1 MKEKISKKMQKRAIF
16 LLALLSVMTFIGC
29 GNSVVNEEK
38 TGEPQVD
45 IQLNSQDVDEEQVEV
60 TDRIQNQLLEKV
72 FVNAQV
78 IVPSNFSGEANVY
91 TASVEGFEEEKVM
104 SALKINKEDL
114 TILAEELYKH
124 KSEEIILQFANEAA
138 AGNLSFHT
146 EPGSRFYIYDS
157 RYDDLEE
164 YAHIANLGEGKE
176 METFSSEEAQSKI
189 LECLKAMGIDSV
201 SINSICALPAGF
213 QQYEENKRVD
223 KGQLKEAD
231 KLGDKWEDS
240 YFMELTTTIEGIPLY
255 ESSYV
260 AQDDSVYNGGRITAL
275 VSKQGIQYLV
285 VPNQYRIDAESA
297 SPQQILSAKQILE
310 KLKFKLENIILT
322 EELTVEELKLYY
334 FPSIIDTKEGEFQ
347 MIPVWKITLRDS
359 LTEFT
364 YLFHA
369 IDGVEIIC

>member
-1 MKEKISKKMQKRAIF
+1 MKKRRWLIIS
-16 LLALLSVMTFIGC
+16 LLMAVLLSACSNTP
-29 GNSVVNEEK
+29 K
-38 TGEPQVD
+38 TYSAQDEPQAD
-45 IQLNSQDVDEEQVEV
+45 IQWNSQDTDEEQVEV
-60 TDRIQNQLLEKV
+60 TDRIQNQLLENV
-72 FVNAQV
+72 FVDAQV
-78 IVPSNFSGEANVY
+78 IVPSDFTGKANVY
-91 TASVEGFEEEKVM
+91 TASVEGFDEEKVM
-104 SALKINKEDL
+104 AALKINKEDF
-114 TILAEELYKH
+114 TIQAEELYKH
-124 KSEEIILQFANEAA
+124 KSEEIILQFANEAV

-164 YAHIANLGEGKE
+164 YIHIANLGEGKE

-189 LECLKAMGIDSV
+189 LECLKAMEIDSA
-201 SINSICALPAGF
+201 SINSVSALPAAF

-223 KGQLKEAD
+223 KGQLNEAD

-240 YFMELTTTIEGIPLY
+240 YFMELTTTIDGIPLY

-285 VPNQYRIDAESA
+285 VPNQYRIDAESG
-297 SPQQILSAKQILE
+297 SPQQILSAEQILE

-322 EELTVEELKLYY
+322 EELTVEELKLCY

-347 MIPVWKITLRDS
+347 MVPVWKITLRDS
-359 LTEFT
+359 LAEFT

-369 IDGVEIIC
+369 IDGVEILW